1 MLFRSVIPAQS
12 AAISGGYATLIEG
25 KAGQTVAAAAGGVMI
40 VGDGKFNGNVTE
52 GINQYS
58 QGKDRYIYAFK
69 LPNTGSEIKAGD
81 GSNVTVKYL
90 DAAGEEVCAA
100 GGSNV
105 TGNATTIFRQI
116 STDVKTV
123 KVNYTLQSDDAA
135 VELTFTL
142 K

>member
-1 MLFRSVIPAQS
+1 M
-12 AAISGGYATLIEG
+12 
-25 KAGQTVAAAAGGVMI
+25 AAAAGGVMI

-69 LPNTGSEIKAGD
+69 LPNAGSEIKADDD

-90 DAAGEEVCAA
+90 DAAGKEVCAA

-105 TGNATTIFRQI
+105 TGSATTIFRQI

-123 KVNYTLQSDDAA
+123 KVNYTLTNNNTA